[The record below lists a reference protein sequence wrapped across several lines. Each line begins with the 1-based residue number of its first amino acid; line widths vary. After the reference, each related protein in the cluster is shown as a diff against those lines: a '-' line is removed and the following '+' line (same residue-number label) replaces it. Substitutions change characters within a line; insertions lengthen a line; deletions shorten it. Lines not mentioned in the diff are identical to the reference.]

1 MQLFMTEKPAKDS
14 EELVLK
20 AVIPIFIQMRLHWHE
35 LENSL
40 VHKCFTLKFVDE
52 ADHCAILSRAT
63 GNGQGGGALR
73 PEEH

>member
-1 MQLFMTEKPAKDS
+1 LPATEYRSTASSSQMQLFMTEKPAKDS

-40 VHKCFTLKFVDE
+40 VHKCFTLKFIDE
-52 ADHCAILSRAT
+52 AEKYITVL
-63 GNGQGGGALR
+63 
-73 PEEH
+73 P

>member
-1 MQLFMTEKPAKDS
+1 MTEPPARDS

-20 AVIPIFIQMRLHWHE
+20 TVIPMFMQMWLPWHE

-52 ADHCAILSRAT
+52 ADHCAILSGAT